1 MLATVRKNYNLTKV
15 HNTNKIIGTV
25 NNKNTNRNTSIELL
39 RIIAMLMV
47 ISLHA
52 INNALL
58 FRDANLSMY
67 NTVLL
72 RFIDTLSQ
80 VANGTFLIISGYYM
94 IEKKMNIK
102 KIF

>member
-1 MLATVRKNYNLTKV
+1 
-15 HNTNKIIGTV
+15 
-25 NNKNTNRNTSIELL
+25 
-39 RIIAMLMV
+39 MLMV

-58 FRDANLSMY
+58 FKDANLSMY

-80 VANGTFLIISGYYM
+80 VANGTFLIISGY
-94 IEKKMNIK
+94 
-102 KIF
+102 